1 MTEHDFEL
9 DERLR
14 AAARELR
21 RPVRLDPALDHRIM
35 AAVHAAPRPTAVRAG
50 ADPAAP
56 PGAPARAWQWLRR
69 PRVLR
74 VTPLAVGGGIA
85 GLAGL
90 AAAAALLLA
99 VGIDGGGADPAGA
112 PPTRTIASLDAP
124 ATTGWAPG
132 GAEPG
137 AAALAATE
145 GSGRQVVQFVL
156 VAPAA
161 REVTLVGDF
170 NDWDTH
176 ATPLR
181 ATASDGLWTVEVP
194 LAPGRHRYA
203 FVVDGEEWRSDPG
216 APRASGADFGTP
228 SSVVTVAERRS

>member
-21 RPVRLDPALDHRIM
+21 RPVRLDPALDDRIM
-35 AAVHAAPRPTAVRAG
+35 AAVHAAPRPAARSG
-50 ADPAAP
+50 PDPAAP
-56 PGAPARAWQWLRR
+56 PGAAERAWQWLRR

-74 VTPLAVGGGIA
+74 VTPLAVGGGVA

-90 AAAAALLLA
+90 AAAAALVLA
-99 VGIDGGGADPAGA
+99 AGLGGDDRVGPPPDSTIASADRPAATEPSPVGADPA
-112 PPTRTIASLDAP
+112 
-124 ATTGWAPG
+124 
-132 GAEPG
+132 AE
-137 AAALAATE
+137 AA
-145 GSGRQVVQFVL
+145 GRQVVQFVL

-161 REVTLVGDF
+161 REVALVGDF